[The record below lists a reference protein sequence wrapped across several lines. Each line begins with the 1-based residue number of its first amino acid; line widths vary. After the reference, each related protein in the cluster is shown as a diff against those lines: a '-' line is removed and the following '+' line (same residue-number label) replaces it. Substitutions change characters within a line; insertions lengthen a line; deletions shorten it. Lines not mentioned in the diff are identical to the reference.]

1 MASSLPAAMATVM
14 SEPWDGVDEDETTPW
29 LVPSFG
35 AWPSDRSRL
44 LADALLDCGMY
55 SVVEHGSKGQDRPRG
70 IQDLQISHSPKALL
84 ALPVFSQDSEL
95 LPMVV
100 ALKLTAIL

>member
-14 SEPWDGVDEDETTPW
+14 SEPWDGMDEDETTPW

-55 SVVEHGSKGQDRPRG
+55 SVVEHGSIGSGQAERDSGSSDYP
-70 IQDLQISHSPKALL
+70 QAL
-84 ALPVFSQDSEL
+84 ALC
-95 LPMVV
+95 
-100 ALKLTAIL
+100 